1 MASKKRDLVKMEP
14 MPPMAS
20 PPLLEDLRRMIEE
33 TRQDAAA
40 TVNAALTLLYWRI
53 GKRIDEEILKGGR
66 AEYGKEIVRSLAR
79 QLSGLRERVLREKP
93 AAHASFFRGLSR

>member
-33 TRQDAAA
+33 TRQGVAA
-40 TVNAALTLLYWRI
+40 TVNAAISVLYWNVGRRI
-53 GKRIDEEILKGGR
+53 REDILQEKR
-66 AEYGKEIVRSLAR
+66 AEYGR
-79 QLSGLRERVLREKP
+79 QILPTLSAKLT
-93 AAHASFFRGLSR
+93 